1 MSTTTNMWGVTDVRV
16 HRFDDRRTPF
26 ATIDFKDEHGN
37 TTRVFTNDLAG
48 LVAQIN
54 AAAAPKENDAVNES
68 LARQDAHYRTHDRTI
83 EATS

>member
-1 MSTTTNMWGVTDVRV
+1 MSTTTYMHDVTEVRV
-16 HRFDDRRTPF
+16 HRYDDHPTPF

-54 AAAAPKENDAVNES
+54 AAAEPQE
-68 LARQDAHYRTHDRTI
+68 
-83 EATS
+83 TS